1 MNIKNIKKLL
11 MLAAI
16 ILTAILVP
24 WFVLK
29 HSIANPPSGAVLFV
43 DPEKVEDPTL
53 VPGSTFWINITV
65 YNVTNM
71 QICQFNLT
79 FASEIL
85 GISAVLQLPVN
96 GQYPLAD
103 INWNSAKG
111 CVYAKLTYD
120 PPITLPATQAA
131 VLTIKFIAKNYG
143 FTVLDLHDTELENS
157 DDVPIPHEAQDGSVL
172 IIKHDVAVIG
182 ASSSMNET
190 YVNRTIDIEVE
201 VKNEGNADENF
212 TLSVFVD
219 GTLLDTSDVENLAA
233 NETRKLAFSWDTTG
247 FAPSMTLYTIKAQA
261 SVVPYEINTANN
273 VYIDGQIKIKII
285 GDVNGDGEVNI
296 TDLVLW
302 DAACGTEEGDLNW
315 NPQADIDG
323 DGIVYKEDG
332 ILIIQN
338 YQNEL

>member
-1 MNIKNIKKLL
+1 MNIKDTKKLL

-16 ILTAILVP
+16 ISTAILVP

-29 HSIANPPSGAVLFV
+29 QSIANPPSGAVLYV

-71 QICQFNLT
+71 EICEFNLT
-79 FASEIL
+79 FAPEIL
-85 GISAVLQLPVN
+85 GVSAVLQLPVN

-111 CVYAKLTYD
+111 YVYAKLTYD
-120 PPITLPATQAA
+120 PPITLPATQVA

-143 FTVLDLHDTELENS
+143 LTVLDLHDTELKNS
-157 DDVPIPHEAQDGSVL
+157 DGASIPHEAQDGSVR
-172 IIKHDVAVIG
+172 IVKHDVAVIG
-182 ASSSMNET
+182 ASPSMNET

-219 GTLLDTSDVENLAA
+219 GTLIGTSDVKNLAA
-233 NETRKLAFSWDTTG
+233 NETRKLMFGWDTTG

-261 SVVPYEINTANN
+261 SVVPYEVNTANN
-273 VYIDGQIKIKII
+273 VHIDGQVKIKII
-285 GDVNGDGEVNI
+285 GDVNGDGVVNL
-296 TDLVLW
+296 TDLGLW
-302 DAACGTEEGDLNW
+302 DAAYDSENGGPDW
-315 NPQADIDG
+315 NPQADING
-323 DGIVYKEDG
+323 DDIVDNEDG

-338 YQNEL
+338 YHNEL